1 MKDQITGRP
10 RTVSG
15 TAADPGRAATTPLA
29 PTVLLADP
37 DPESR
42 AMMRD
47 ALLEGTRP
55 CQLRTV
61 ETGKELEGY
70 LRDPN
75 PANPKPALVLID
87 LDLPPEGGVETL
99 IKLKRDADLRHIP
112 VVMLTSRPEPTSTAA
127 AYEAGANTVIPK
139 PATFIALVRLVKVLT
154 AYWLEAAALPPQQ
167 DLP

>member
-1 MKDQITGRP
+1 MTGRP

-15 TAADPGRAATTPLA
+15 RAADQGRAPTTPLA
-29 PTVLLADP
+29 PTVLLADA
-37 DPESR
+37 DADAQ

-47 ALLEGTRP
+47 ALLEGTGP

-61 ETGKELEGY
+61 GSAEELESY

-87 LDLPPEGGVETL
+87 LHEDGLDALTR
-99 IKLKRDADLRHIP
+99 IKRDADLRHIP
-112 VVMLTSRPEPTSTAA
+112 VVVLASAANDDTATAA

-139 PATFIALVRLVKVLT
+139 PATFIELVRLVKVLT

>member
-1 MKDQITGRP
+1 MTDQITGRP

-15 TAADPGRAATTPLA
+15 TAVDPPRVATNA

-37 DPESR
+37 DPDSR
-42 AMMRD
+42 AMVRD
-47 ALLEGTRP
+47 ALLEGTGP

-61 ETGKELEGY
+61 DTAHELVGY

-75 PANPKPALVLID
+75 PANPKPVLVLID
-87 LDLPPEGGVETL
+87 LDLPKEGGIDIVTR
-99 IKLKRDADLRHIP
+99 LKRDPDLHHIP
-112 VVMLTSRPEPTSTAA
+112 MLILTSRPEPTSTAA

-139 PATFIALVRLVKVLT
+139 PATFIALVRLMKVLT
-154 AYWLEAAALPPQQ
+154 AYWLDAASLPPQQ

>member
-1 MKDQITGRP
+1 MTGRP
-10 RTVSG
+10 RMVSG
-15 TAADPGRAATTPLA
+15 SAADQGRAPTTPLA
-29 PTVLLADP
+29 PTVLLADANA
-37 DPESR
+37 DAQ

-47 ALLEGTRP
+47 ALLEGTGP

-61 ETGKELEGY
+61 ESAQELESY

-87 LDLPPEGGVETL
+87 LHEEGLEALTR
-99 IKLKRDADLRHIP
+99 IKRDADLRHIP
-112 VVMLTSRPEPTSTAA
+112 VVVLASGANDATATAA

-139 PATFIALVRLVKVLT
+139 PATFIELVRLVKVLT

>member
-1 MKDQITGRP
+1 MTGRP
-10 RTVSG
+10 RMVS
-15 TAADPGRAATTPLA
+15 GRAADQGRAPTTPLA
-29 PTVLLADP
+29 PTVLLADA
-37 DPESR
+37 DADAQ

-47 ALLEGTRP
+47 ALLEGTGP

-61 ETGKELEGY
+61 GSAEELESY

-87 LDLPPEGGVETL
+87 LHEDGLEALTR
-99 IKLKRDADLRHIP
+99 IKRDADLRHIP
-112 VVMLTSRPEPTSTAA
+112 VVVLASAANDDTATAA

-139 PATFIALVRLVKVLT
+139 PATFIELVRLVKVLT